1 MQRTN
6 KKNNNNKRQKKLL
19 FLQKELRK
27 GIICIVYIHNMFEF
41 DASGNKQKQN
51 KKRNKDWYWNVET
64 PKKETK
70 TKYSLF
76 LLGYISTGIRL
87 R

>member
-1 MQRTN
+1 MQ
-6 KKNNNNKRQKKLL
+6 KNNNKAEKLL

-27 GIICIVYIHNMFEF
+27 GIIVCIVYIHNMFEF

-51 KKRNKDWYWNVET
+51 KKKRNKDWYWNVET

-70 TKYSLF
+70 TKYRLF
-76 LLGYISTGIRL
+76 LLGYINGGILKL